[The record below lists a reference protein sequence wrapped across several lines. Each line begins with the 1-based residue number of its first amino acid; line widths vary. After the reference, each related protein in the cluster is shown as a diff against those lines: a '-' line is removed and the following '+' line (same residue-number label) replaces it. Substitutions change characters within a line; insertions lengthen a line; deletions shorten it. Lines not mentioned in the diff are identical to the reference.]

1 MAIAPQKLREIIF
14 LLIYSSDFSEA
25 DEADITGMLMQELA
39 VSKTVMRL
47 AHEQKKLIQAKLS
60 EIDLII
66 TEYSESYDFERIP
79 RVERNILRLGVYELL
94 FSSHIPSKVAIAEAI
109 RLTRKFATSQAASFV
124 NAILDAIYQ
133 NQEKK
138 REETPDAIPLSV

>member
-14 LLIYSSDFSEA
+14 LLIYSSDFSES

-47 AHEQKKLIQAKLS
+47 AHEKKKLIQEKLS

-79 RVERNILRLGVYELL
+79 RVERNILRLGLYELL
-94 FSSHIPSKVAIAEAI
+94 FSSNIPSKVAIAEAI